1 MEKISF
7 YGVIAML
14 FREIYGQDSIK
25 QTFIKAVSD
34 NRLAHAILLHGPQG
48 TGKLALAIAL
58 AQYVNCPNRTEEDAC
73 GTCPSCVQF
82 RKLVHPDLHFVYPI
96 TRSSDSVKCDDFLP
110 EWRKCVT
117 EFPYFTLEQWEKL
130 ISQDNKQSTIYT
142 NESNEILRKLSAKS
156 YESEYKVMIIWLP
169 EKMQEDC
176 ANKLLKIIEEPPAK
190 TLFMLVSEEPEKL
203 LQTITSRTQRFFIPP
218 LSEEDIANALRSKYS
233 LSEEEMSN
241 ISHIANGSLI
251 KAIDILE
258 SSQEENE
265 YFNLFVYI
273 MRTCYQRKAKEMK
286 EWSEDIAKIGRK
298 RQINFLEY
306 TQRMVRENFISNLH
320 VQKLNYMTQ
329 QENNFSTRFAPFINE
344 RNIAGF
350 LTELETAQRHIE
362 QNVQAKIVFFDLALK
377 MTMLIKM

>member
-1 MEKISF
+1 
-7 YGVIAML
+7 ML

-203 LQTITSRTQRFFIPP
+203 LATITSRTQRFFIPP

-329 QENNFSTRFAPFINE
+329 QENAFSTRFAPFINE

-350 LTELETAQRHIE
+350 LSELETAQRHIE